1 MTQPTTLI
9 LDGIFGR
16 PSRFGAMRRVIEA
29 NCGPTEVFHYNAS
42 GFIPFER
49 LAERF
54 ATRVRQIGQPV
65 NVVGF
70 SMGGIVIRTAHLLDP
85 SIPIRRAVFLNSP
98 HAGSLLAYALP
109 VAAGVRQLLP
119 GSKLMNRLAAANWT
133 IPTLVSWCPLD
144 TAVIPGR
151 SANWSKARESIR
163 CGVPIHTWVV
173 RSAQVQQR
181 VAEFLAESDAATDRN
196 TVTPTLLLA
205 G

>member
-16 PSRFGAMRRVIEA
+16 PSRFNAMRRVIEA

-54 ATRVRQIGQPV
+54 AARVRQIGQPV
-65 NVVGF
+65 NVIGF
-70 SMGGIVIRTAHLLDP
+70 SMGGIVIRTAQLLDN

-109 VAAGVRQLLP
+109 VGAGIRQLLP
-119 GSKLMNRLAAANWT
+119 GSNLMKRLAAAEWT

-163 CGVPIHTWVV
+163 CDVPIHTWVV
-173 RSAQVQQR
+173 RSAQVHHR
-181 VAEFLAESDAATDRN
+181 VSQFLAESESSRDHALAGAE
-196 TVTPTLLLA
+196 LLA